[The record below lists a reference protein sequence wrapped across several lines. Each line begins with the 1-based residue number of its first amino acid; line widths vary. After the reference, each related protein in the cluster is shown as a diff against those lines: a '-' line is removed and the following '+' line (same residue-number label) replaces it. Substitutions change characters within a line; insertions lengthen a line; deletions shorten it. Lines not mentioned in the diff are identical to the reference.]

1 MGGEGQRRKGGGADE
16 EGEDRGGHGG
26 EGQMRKGGTEEDTE
40 GRGR

>member
-1 MGGEGQRRKGGGADE
+1 MGQRRTRRGGADE

-26 EGQMRKGGTEEDTE
+26 EGQMKKGRTEEDTE